1 MHYLIVYHGNC
12 PDGLTASWLIKQY
25 MQPFIESKGKATF
38 EYIGAE
44 AGQIKYTTASSWK
57 DKFVYFVDIAPS
69 DPELINQIASEANF
83 VLILDHHETSHTKL
97 VENVEKMNNFR
108 YASNV
113 LIQLNMNYC
122 GAQLAMQHINYQCLM
137 NLSTWFVNYVA
148 DQDLWTWKIPQSRE
162 VLAAMHLYYDQYRWT
177 GLDRLQKETEEMG
190 QYAIIQKLI
199 TLGTPIVEA
208 EDREIARLVKSS
220 VPAILTDR
228 ETKEEFKV
236 RITHCDNPAIV
247 SRVGS
252 ELLAEF
258 SDIQCSLM
266 YRYEMIKNNW
276 KVSVR
281 ARAWETV
288 NVAVLAEHFGGGG
301 HKPASA
307 FSMPNTDL
315 GFTSFLTFSLH
326 KENK

>member
-12 PDGLTASWLIKQY
+12 PDGLTASWLMKQY
-25 MQPFIESKGKATF
+25 LQPLLERKGHTF

-57 DKFVYFVDIAPS
+57 EKLVLFVDIAPS
-69 DPELINQIASEANF
+69 DPALINQIAAEANF
-83 VLILDHHETSHTKL
+83 VLVLDHHETSYTKL
-97 VENVEKMNNFR
+97 VEEARKNEFKYAPNVQ
-108 YASNV
+108 
-113 LIQLNMNYC
+113 IHLNMNYC
-122 GAQLAMQHINYQCLM
+122 GAQLVMQHINEAFL
-137 NLSTWFVNYVA
+137 LGLTTWFVKYVA
-148 DQDLWTWKIPQSRE
+148 DQDLWTWKIPNSRQ
-162 VLAAMHLYYDQYRWT
+162 VLAAMHLYYDQYHWS
-177 GLDRLQKETEEMG
+177 GLDRLQKETEELG
-190 QYAIIQKLI
+190 EEAIIQKLI

-220 VPAILTDR
+220 VSAILTDR
-228 ETKEEFKV
+228 ETKEEFKI

-307 FSMPNTDL
+307 FSMPNTDS
-315 GFTSFLTFSLH
+315 GFSSFLTFASTFS
-326 KENK
+326 